1 MTVHTAHQ
9 PSTDGTLAERR
20 NDHSNR
26 VLALQPDLFHY
37 ALQLTR
43 KHCDAEDLVQDTM
56 ERALSKRHLFTPG
69 TSLRAWLF
77 TILRN
82 RFLTQCRERRRW
94 GDADDFD
101 TAIATSSA
109 LASQEDSSHLGA
121 VYRALRTLPKRDQRV
136 IELAALRGL
145 DYGDVARRL
154 GVPSGTVRS
163 RLCRARR
170 RLGELTGGV
179 AGLPA

>member
-1 MTVHTAHQ
+1 MAVHTTHRPQSA
-9 PSTDGTLAERR
+9 GTTAERR
-20 NDHSNR
+20 SDHSSQ

-43 KHCDAEDLVQDTM
+43 KRCDAEDLVQDTM
-56 ERALSKRHLFTPG
+56 ERALSKRHLFQPG
-69 TSLRAWLF
+69 TSLRAWAF

-82 RFLTQCRERRRW
+82 RFLTQCRDRRRW
-94 GDADDFD
+94 GDAADFD
-101 TAIATSSA
+101 GAIAKASTP
-109 LASQEDSSHLGA
+109 ASQEDSSHLGA

-145 DYGDVARRL
+145 DYGDVAQRL